1 MVDDGGLRQNGDH
14 EACASA
20 RIIRFAHRFK
30 EQIMKFGV
38 TLPQTEIGADV
49 AFIRRFA
56 ETAESLGFDFLLAY
70 DHVLGADP
78 TNRPGW
84 TGYTDQDSFHEPFVL
99 FGYLAAVAPKL
110 EYAAGVIILPQRQTA
125 LVAKQVAEVDL
136 LTGGKFRLGVGIGW
150 NAVEYEAL
158 GMSFKTR
165 GRRFEE
171 QIALLRKLWTEPLIT
186 FNGADHTVTAAG
198 LNPMPVQRPIPVW
211 LGGMSDIAIER
222 AGRIADGWMANG
234 RAEESLLK
242 RVAILRASAEKAG
255 RDPNSLGLDGRIDAA
270 SIPASEWPAEIERW
284 RAAGATHLSLSTMRA
299 GFTQDDQIDAIRRFR
314 DATSR

>member
-1 MVDDGGLRQNGDH
+1 
-14 EACASA
+14 
-20 RIIRFAHRFK
+20 
-30 EQIMKFGV
+30 MKFGV

-56 ETAESLGFDFLLAY
+56 ETAEALGFDFLLAY

-84 TGYTDQDSFHEPFVL
+84 TGYTDQDSFHEPLVL
-99 FGYLAAVAPKL
+99 FGFLAAVAPKL

-125 LVAKQVAEVDL
+125 LVAKQAAEVDL

-171 QIALLRKLWTEPLIT
+171 QITLLRRLWTEPLIT
-186 FNGADHTVTAAG
+186 FKGADHTFTEAG

-211 LGGMSDIAIER
+211 LGGMSEIAIER
-222 AGRIADGWMANG
+222 ASRVADGWMANG
-234 RAEESLLK
+234 RADESLIK
-242 RVAILRASAEKAG
+242 RVALLRASAEKAG
-255 RDPNSLGLDGRIDAA
+255 RDPDSLGIDGRIDAS

-284 RAAGATHLSLSTMRA
+284 RAAGATHVALSTMRA
-299 GFTQDDQIDAIRRFR
+299 GFTQDDQIDAITRFR
-314 DATSR
+314 AASR